1 MLTVYSIPGRVNG
14 GDGAVPKEC
23 QLKLSYQFCMKVHR
37 MGNLKP
43 SLSKDLF
50 YAASQKNG
58 IKMLLISVVKF
69 PDLNDFLRKQEVF
82 GLELIDFHTF

>member
-58 IKMLLISVVKF
+58 ISPPNPLAHPAIRQGINSLSNSESPLKE
-69 PDLNDFLRKQEVF
+69 D
-82 GLELIDFHTF
+82 

>member
-1 MLTVYSIPGRVNG
+1 
-14 GDGAVPKEC
+14 
-23 QLKLSYQFCMKVHR
+23 